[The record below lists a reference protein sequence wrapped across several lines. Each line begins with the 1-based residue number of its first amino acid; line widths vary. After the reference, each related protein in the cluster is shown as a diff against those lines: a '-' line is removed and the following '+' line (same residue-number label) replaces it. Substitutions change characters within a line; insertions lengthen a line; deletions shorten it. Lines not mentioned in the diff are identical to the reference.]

1 MRRVIVIAVTGA
13 SLAGCSSFSMD
24 AFKPT
29 PPTVQVQL
37 DSVPPG
43 ADAVTSIGPGCKTP
57 CSVAVQSPDAAGF
70 SVTYTLNKFQPMT
83 IPVQVIRT
91 PADMTNPAAT
101 TTDPNPVVAELQP
114 AGPPPKAAARKKVLK
129 PKKPK
134 GTAGAPAAGAPLPDP
149 GQGAAPAAPSR

>member
-1 MRRVIVIAVTGA
+1 
-13 SLAGCSSFSMD
+13 
-24 AFKPT
+24 
-29 PPTVQVQL
+29 
-37 DSVPPG
+37 
-43 ADAVTSIGPGCKTP
+43 
-57 CSVAVQSPDAAGF
+57 
-70 SVTYTLNKFQPMT
+70 
-83 IPVQVIRT
+83 
-91 PADMTNPAAT
+91 MTNPAAT